1 MGMRRRNP
9 MEEPIKTTPV
19 RTEDGKPFDFYIQE
33 QVRRGELRLQRVPKE
48 ILGTPR
54 DLEVY
59 RAKRK
64 TNFIVDWVNSASDK
78 DYCCEY
84 WADLKIGRGPCGYR
98 CADCF
103 LILTHRVKADPSRHI
118 LFENTG
124 GFVNAVKAWLL
135 KRTNRTSLGL
145 GIDCSDSLFYEG
157 VTGYAKQLIPLF
169 ADSETNPFG
178 RHLVLL
184 TKSANVHYLE
194 GLPTSNVVVSFSL
207 NPQKIADLF
216 EGRFPDGLRITPSID
231 ERLNASGKCERMG
244 FETRWRVDPIIP
256 VEGWQGI
263 YREFFENSSGF
274 GPKRITLGIYRQ
286 MGSGL
291 KVFSQKWGLQ
301 PMSWQPSGKLV
312 KDMGSHLQLPRSE
325 RVEIY
330 GAIRGMVE
338 AAWPQDRRPELSLC
352 KEVGGVRAA
361 SDIPSRHCNCE

>member
-1 MGMRRRNP
+1 M
-9 MEEPIKTTPV
+9 
-19 RTEDGKPFDFYIQE
+19 
-33 QVRRGELRLQRVPKE
+33 
-48 ILGTPR
+48 
-54 DLEVY
+54 
-59 RAKRK
+59 
-64 TNFIVDWVNSASDK
+64 
-78 DYCCEY
+78 
-84 WADLKIGRGPCGYR
+84 
-98 CADCF
+98 
-103 LILTHRVKADPSRHI
+103 
-118 LFENTG
+118 
-124 GFVNAVKAWLL
+124 NAVKAWLL

-145 GIDCSDSLFYEG
+145 GIDCSDSLLYEG
-157 VTGYAKQLIPLF
+157 VTGYAKQLIPPF

-301 PMSWQPSGKLV
+301 PMSWQPTGKLV

-338 AAWPQDRRPELSLC
+338 AALPQDRRPELSLC
-352 KEVGGVRAA
+352 WEVGGVRAA
-361 SDIPSRHCNCE
+361 SGIPSRHCNCE